1 MDPTSPYNVTEFV
14 LLGFTQNPHLQKI
27 LFIVFLCIFL
37 FTMVANLLIIVTE
50 RLLLN
55 DKALGF
61 LASGGDE
68 INPGPEMRLDR
79 WEILCN
85 KVLLKYKGDRE
96 SFWHRHQKGA
106 KEYPLLVFSC
116 MLYSHPHSLLMKRKE
131 CHKI

>member
-79 WEILCN
+79 
-85 KVLLKYKGDRE
+85 
-96 SFWHRHQKGA
+96 
-106 KEYPLLVFSC
+106 
-116 MLYSHPHSLLMKRKE
+116 
-131 CHKI
+131 